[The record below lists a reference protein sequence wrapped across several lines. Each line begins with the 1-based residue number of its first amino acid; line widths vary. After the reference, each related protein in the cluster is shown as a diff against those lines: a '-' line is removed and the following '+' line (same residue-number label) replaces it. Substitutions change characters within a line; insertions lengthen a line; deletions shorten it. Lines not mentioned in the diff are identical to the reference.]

1 MAVPK
6 KKNKKVKLKYSILKK
21 KLQNEVKENIFN
33 IIKKKSIY
41 KYKRKCYW

>member
-6 KKNKKVKLKYSILKK
+6 KKNKKVKFKYLILKK
-21 KLQNEVKENIFN
+21 KLQKNIKENIFN
-33 IIKKKSIY
+33 IIKKKSIF

>member
-21 KLQNEVKENIFN
+21 NLQKNIKENIFN
-33 IIKKKSIY
+33 IIQKKTIY
-41 KYKRKCYW
+41 KYKRRCYW

>member
-21 KLQNEVKENIFN
+21 NLQKKIKENIFN

-41 KYKRKCYW
+41 KYNRKCYW

>member
-21 KLQNEVKENIFN
+21 NMQKKINENIVN
-33 IIKKKSIY
+33 ILKKKKINNY
-41 KYKRKCYW
+41 NRKRYW

>member
-21 KLQNEVKENIFN
+21 NIKKKINENIIN
-33 IIKKKSIY
+33 IIKKGKIKTY
-41 KYKRKCYW
+41 NRKNYW

>member
-21 KLQNEVKENIFN
+21 NMQKKINENIIN
-33 IIKKKSIY
+33 LLKKKKINNY
-41 KYKRKCYW
+41 NRKHYW

>member
-21 KLQNEVKENIFN
+21 NLQKKIKENIFN

-41 KYKRKCYW
+41 KYNRKCY

>member
-21 KLQNEVKENIFN
+21 NFQKKIQKNF
-33 IIKKKSIY
+33 IKKKFIYIY
-41 KYKRKCYW
+41 KNKNY

>member
-21 KLQNEVKENIFN
+21 KIQQKVKGNFFN
-33 IIKKKSIY
+33 IIKKKSICNY
-41 KYKRKCYW
+41 VRKCYW

>member
-21 KLQNEVKENIFN
+21 NLQKKINTN
-33 IIKKKSIY
+33 IINILKNKKITNY
-41 KYKRKCYW
+41 IRKCY

>member
-21 KLQNEVKENIFN
+21 NLQKKIKENIFS
-33 IIKKKSIY
+33 IIKKKKLN
-41 KYKRKCYW
+41 KYKHKSY

>member
-21 KLQNEVKENIFN
+21 NLQKKIKENIFS
-33 IIKKKSIY
+33 IIKKKKLK
-41 KYKRKCYW
+41 KYKHKCYW